1 MKRLFVQQIWNFDYE
16 ADTDID
22 ENMHVY
28 KVTKVTNSVEPYVGQ
43 ELSRSALQ
51 EYCAHADWDV
61 VIT

>member
-1 MKRLFVQQIWNFDYE
+1 MKRLFVQQIWHFDHKE
-16 ADTDID
+16 GTDTD

-28 KVTKVTNSVEPYVGQ
+28 KVTQVTNSVTPHVGQ
-43 ELSRSALQ
+43 KLSRKSLQ